1 MIAFCYAVKAPMIQ
15 SMTGFASV
23 TRELDHAALTVELRS
38 VNHRYLEIQ
47 FRLPEELRNL
57 EQTLREA
64 ITGRIARGKVEC
76 RAGIVQKANAAFE
89 FRLDAALLSRLKE
102 LNREIQANFPE
113 STGMSVADVLR
124 WPGII
129 VSEFADAEQSCLA
142 LLGEALN
149 EFTATRA
156 REGEKLKRFL
166 LDKVEAM
173 ERLANAIA
181 PRIPQF
187 LSAYQEKLASR
198 LKESLIN
205 VEDERIR
212 QEFALFAGKMDVE
225 EEISRLRTH
234 LSEFRRILE
243 KGGTVGKRLDF
254 LVQEINREANTL
266 GSKAIHIQVS
276 QTAMELKALNE
287 QMREQIQNLE

>member
-1 MIAFCYAVKAPMIQ
+1 MIQ

-113 STGMSVADVLR
+113 SAGMSVADVLR

-129 VSEFADAEQSCLA
+129 VSEFADAQSCLA

-173 ERLANAIA
+173 ERLANGIA

-243 KGGTVGKRLDF
+243 KGGIVGKRLDF

-266 GSKAIHIQVS
+266 GSKAIHIEVS